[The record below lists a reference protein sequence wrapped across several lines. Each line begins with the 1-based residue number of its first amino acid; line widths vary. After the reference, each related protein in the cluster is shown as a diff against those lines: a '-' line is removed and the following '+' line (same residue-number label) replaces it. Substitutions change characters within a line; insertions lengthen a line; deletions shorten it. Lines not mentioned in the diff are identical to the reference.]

1 MPCCREV
8 AVSVL
13 MPPKVAVVLESEAP
27 RCANAVV
34 ALCESSELAG
44 RAARRAERANTMMRE
59 EKCSLLKILIQRE
72 EQWVRTRELK

>member
-1 MPCCREV
+1 
-8 AVSVL
+8 

-44 RAARRAERANTMMRE
+44 RAARRAERANTMMNVRE
-59 EKCSLLKILIQRE
+59 RRNVLC
-72 EQWVRTRELK
+72 

>member
-1 MPCCREV
+1 
-8 AVSVL
+8 

-34 ALCESSELAG
+34 AFCESSELAG

>member
-1 MPCCREV
+1 
-8 AVSVL
+8 

-59 EKCSLLKILIQRE
+59 EKCSLLKI
-72 EQWVRTRELK
+72 

>member
-1 MPCCREV
+1 
-8 AVSVL
+8 

-44 RAARRAERANTMMRE
+44 RAARRAERANTMMSERE
-59 EKCSLLKILIQRE
+59 EKCSLSKILIQRE

>member
-1 MPCCREV
+1 
-8 AVSVL
+8 

-44 RAARRAERANTMMRE
+44 RAARRAERANTMMSERE
-59 EKCSLLKILIQRE
+59 EKCSLLKIFNS
-72 EQWVRTRELK
+72 TRRAMGPDTRA

>member
-1 MPCCREV
+1 
-8 AVSVL
+8 

-44 RAARRAERANTMMRE
+44 RAARRAERANTMMRVRE